1 MEVMQNVNDT
11 NKEQK
16 KNAKQEANMISV
28 KEIDDI
34 YEPLLAKAKS
44 MLSKKTILVE
54 STIMDFLLVSF
65 LGGVIK
71 GLPPRR
77 SQDFTELKIRN
88 YDTKKHNYYK
98 GGKFYF
104 NIYKT
109 SKNYG
114 LQIIDVPPE
123 LNTLL
128 KKWVKLNTK
137 DFMLYSSNGNKLT
150 SPQVTKMLNKIF
162 GNKNVSTSIL
172 RHIFLTDRYKNMP
185 ALTDIQDLATKMAHS
200 SEQALEYI
208 KR

>member
-1 MEVMQNVNDT
+1 
-11 NKEQK
+11 
-16 KNAKQEANMISV
+16 
-28 KEIDDI
+28 
-34 YEPLLAKAKS
+34 

-77 SQDFTELKIRN
+77 SQDYTELKIKN
-88 YDTKKHNYYK
+88 YDTQKENYYK

-114 LQIIDVPPE
+114 LQTLDVPPE
-123 LNTLL
+123 LNVLL
-128 KKWVKLNTK
+128 KKWVKLNTT
-137 DFMLYSSNGNKLT
+137 DFMLYSSNKNKLT
-150 SPQVTKMLNKIF
+150 SPQVTKMLNKVF
-162 GNKNVSTSIL
+162 GGLHISSGIL
-172 RHIFLTDRYKNMP
+172 RHIFLTDRYKDIP
-185 ALTDIQDLATKMAHS
+185 ALTDIQNLATQMAHS
-200 SEQALEYI
+200 PQTALEYI